1 MARKKNGGVDIRY
14 QDKEKAALKRAI
26 RKTVFFNKR
35 ELSAIDEYR
44 RKFGTRSLSS
54 LIRQAT
60 MEHVLKELDENHPTL
75 F

>member
-1 MARKKNGGVDIRY
+1 MARKKNSGVDPRY
-14 QDKEKAALKRAI
+14 LDKERASLV
-26 RKTVFFNKR
+26 RKHRKSVFFNKR
-35 ELSAIDEYR
+35 ELAAIDEYC
-44 RKFGTRSLSS
+44 KLFGVRSRSA

>member
-1 MARKKNGGVDIRY
+1 MMAQFLCVSK
-14 QDKEKAALKRAI
+14 
-26 RKTVFFNKR
+26 
-35 ELSAIDEYR
+35 YR